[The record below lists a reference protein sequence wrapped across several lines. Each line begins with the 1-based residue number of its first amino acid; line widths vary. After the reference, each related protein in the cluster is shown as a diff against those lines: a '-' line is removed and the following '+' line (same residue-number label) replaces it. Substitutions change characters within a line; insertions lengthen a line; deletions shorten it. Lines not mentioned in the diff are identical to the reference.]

1 MNSSF
6 PRGGKGLEPM
16 TDWRFLTLVVLLAY
30 CGVKLTDIAAAVA
43 GIRKHLSHVHPILDE
58 ERK

>member
-1 MNSSF
+1 
-6 PRGGKGLEPM
+6 M